1 MQYNIDLAKAKGE
14 VLVFNFIIYFKQ
26 KKKSKKN
33 SKEIHLV
40 VRVDPCDIS

>member
-26 KKKSKKN
+26 KNLFWQLSTGHN
-33 SKEIHLV
+33 TDV
-40 VRVDPCDIS
+40 Q